1 MEAILLGIYSF
12 FVWLIFIKFKWLPWN
27 TKSQVV
33 VVIIPIV
40 ALTVLVLTLNV
51 VAPSTADVRVIKY
64 TVQVLPQVRGRV
76 IEVPVQGND
85 YVKKGDVLFR
95 IDPTP
100 YQLTVKT
107 LEAQLANAEG
117 AAGQLREQLNAATAN
132 KRAVSARVEL
142 ARQRVRQY
150 QELATTGAG
159 DAFALQQAQADLKDL
174 ESQYASANAAEAQV
188 KERLLAQVDG
198 DLAEVAQIKAQ
209 LENARWELSQTT
221 TYAPA
226 NGWVINLQLRP
237 GSMVVPMPAFVAMT
251 FVEDEYQVIATF
263 AQNELHQV
271 APGNEAEIALPTL
284 PGEIIKARVD
294 SIVWAQGQGQMAPSG
309 QIPTAMAAHIQP
321 GRFAVRLD
329 VDEKYRDVFLA
340 AGAVGSGAI
349 YTDSGKAIHILR
361 KVFLRISSKLNWVVA
376 KLH

>member
-226 NGWVINLQLRP
+226 DGWVINLQLRP

-284 PGEIIKARVD
+284 PGEIIKATVE

-321 GRFAVRLD
+321 GRFAVKLD

>member
-1 MEAILLGIYSF
+1 MEAILLGIYAF

-226 NGWVINLQLRP
+226 DGWVINLQLRP

-284 PGEIIKARVD
+284 PGEIIKATVE

-321 GRFAVRLD
+321 GRFAVKLD

-361 KVFLRISSKLNWVVA
+361 MVILRIGAKLNWVVA
-376 KLH
+376 ELH

>member
-100 YQLTVKT
+100 YELTVKT
-107 LEAQLANAEG
+107 YEAQLANAEG

-142 ARQRVRQY
+142 SRQRVRQY
-150 QELATTGAG
+150 QELASTGAG
-159 DAFALQQAQADLKDL
+159 DAFALQQAQADLKEL
-174 ESQYASANAAEAQV
+174 ESQYASANASEAQV

-284 PGEIIKARVD
+284 PGEIIKATVD

-309 QIPTAMAAHIQP
+309 QLPTMLAAHIPP
-321 GRFAVRLD
+321 GRFAVKLD
-329 VDEKYRDVFLA
+329 VDDKYRDVFLA

-349 YTDSGKAIHILR
+349 YTDSGKPIHILR

>member
-76 IEVPVQGND
+76 IEVPVRGND

-100 YQLTVKT
+100 YELTVKT
-107 LEAQLANAEG
+107 YEAQLANAEG

-284 PGEIIKARVD
+284 PGEIIKATVD

-309 QIPTAMAAHIQP
+309 QLPTMLAAHIPP
-321 GRFAVRLD
+321 GRFAVKLD
-329 VDEKYRDVFLA
+329 VDDKYREVFLA
-340 AGAVGSGAI
+340 AGAVGNGAI
-349 YTDSGKAIHILR
+349 YTDSGKPIHILR

>member
-284 PGEIIKARVD
+284 PGEIIKAKVD

-321 GRFAVRLD
+321 GRFAVKLD

-340 AGAVGSGAI
+340 AGAVGNGAI

>member
-27 TKSQVV
+27 TSSQVV

-40 ALTVLVLTLNV
+40 GLTVLILMLNV
-51 VAPSTADVRVIKY
+51 FAPSSADVRVIKY
-64 TVQVLPQVRGRV
+64 VVQVVPQVRGRV
-76 IEVPVQGND
+76 IEVPVKGND

-117 AAGQLREQLNAATAN
+117 ASRQLKEQLRAATAN
-132 KRAVSARVEL
+132 KQAVAPRVEL
-142 ARQRVRQY
+142 ARQRVAQY
-150 QELATTGAG
+150 QELAATGAG
-159 DAFALQQAQADLKDL
+159 DAFALQQAQADLKEL
-174 ESQYASANAAEAQV
+174 ESQYMSASAAESQV

-221 TYAPA
+221 TLAPA
-226 NGWVINLQLRP
+226 NGWVMNLQLRP
-237 GSMVVPMPAFVAMT
+237 GSMAVPLPAFVAMT
-251 FVEDEYQVIATF
+251 FVEDEYQVLALF
-263 AQNELHQV
+263 NQNELHQIQ
-271 APGNEAEIALPTL
+271 PGNEAEISLRTL
-284 PGEIIKARVD
+284 PGQIIKAKVD
-294 SIVWAQGQGQMAPSG
+294 SIVWGQGQGQIAPSG
-309 QIPTAMAAHIQP
+309 LLPQTVDGHVPP
-321 GRFAVRLD
+321 GRFAVKLE

-340 AGAVGSGAI
+340 AGAAGHGAI
-349 YTDSGKAIHILR
+349 YTDGAEPIHILR
-361 KVFLRISSKLNWVVA
+361 KVILRVGAKMDYLVL

>member
-174 ESQYASANAAEAQV
+174 ESQYASANASEAQV

-284 PGEIIKARVD
+284 PGEIIKATVD

-309 QIPTAMAAHIQP
+309 QLPTMLAAHIPP
-321 GRFAVRLD
+321 GRFAVKLD
-329 VDEKYRDVFLA
+329 VDDKYRDVFLA

-349 YTDSGKAIHILR
+349 YTDSGKPIHILR

>member
-284 PGEIIKARVD
+284 PGEIIKATVD

-309 QIPTAMAAHIQP
+309 QLPTMLAAHIPP
-321 GRFAVRLD
+321 GRFAVKLD
-329 VDEKYRDVFLA
+329 VDDKYRDVFLA

-349 YTDSGKAIHILR
+349 YTDSGKPIHILR

>member
-188 KERLLAQVDG
+188 QERLLAQVDG

-284 PGEIIKARVD
+284 PGEIIKAKVD

-309 QIPTAMAAHIQP
+309 QVPTAMAAHIQP
-321 GRFAVRLD
+321 GRFAVKLD

-340 AGAVGSGAI
+340 AGAVGNGAI
-349 YTDSGKAIHILR
+349 YTDSGKAVHIIR

>member
-33 VVIIPIV
+33 VVIIPVV

-51 VAPSTADVRVIKY
+51 VAPSSSDVRVIKY
-64 TVQVLPQVRGRV
+64 VVQVLPQVRGRV
-76 IEVPVQGND
+76 IEVPVTGND

-100 YQLTVKT
+100 YELTVKT
-107 LEAQLANAEG
+107 YEAQLANAEG
-117 AAGQLREQLNAATAN
+117 ASRQLKEEFKSATAN
-132 KRAVSARVEL
+132 KQAVSARVEL
-142 ARQRVRQY
+142 ARQRVAQY
-150 QELATTGAG
+150 QELASTGAG
-159 DAFALQQAQADLKDL
+159 DAFALQKAQADLKDL
-174 ESQYASANAAEAQV
+174 QSQYASANAAEAQIR
-188 KERLLAQVDG
+188 ERLLAQVDG

-221 TYAPA
+221 AYAPA

-237 GSMVVPMPAFVAMT
+237 GSMVVPLPAFVAMT
-251 FVEDEYQVIATF
+251 FVEDEYQVIALF
-263 AQNELHQV
+263 YQNELHQV

-284 PGEIIKARVD
+284 PGEIIKAEVN
-294 SIVWAQGQGQMAPSG
+294 SIIWAQGQGQVPISGTLPQTGMAP
-309 QIPTAMAAHIQP
+309 IPP
-321 GRFAVRLD
+321 GRFAVKLD
-329 VDEKYRDVFLA
+329 IDEKFRDVFLA
-340 AGAVGSGAI
+340 AGAIGQGAI
-349 YTDSGKAIHILR
+349 YTEHGKAIHILR

>member
-1 MEAILLGIYSF
+1 MEAILLGIYAF

-27 TKSQVV
+27 TKSQVI

-40 ALTVLVLTLNV
+40 GITVLILALNV

-64 TVQVLPQVRGRV
+64 TVQVLPQVRGKV

-100 YQLTVKT
+100 YALTVKT

-117 AAGQLREQLNAATAN
+117 AGRQLREQLNSATAN
-132 KRAVSARVEL
+132 KQAVSARVEL
-142 ARQRVRQY
+142 ARQRVKQY
-150 QELATTGAG
+150 EELAQTGAG

-174 ESQYASANAAEAQV
+174 QSQYMSTVAAEAQV
-188 KERLLAQVDG
+188 RERLLAQVDG

-209 LENARWELSQTT
+209 LENARWELDQTT

-237 GSMVVPMPAFVAMT
+237 GSMAVPLPAFVAMT

-263 AQNELHQV
+263 AQNELHKV
-271 APGNEAEIALPTL
+271 KPGNEAEIALPTL
-284 PGEIIKARVD
+284 PGEIIKAKVD

-309 QIPTAMAAHIQP
+309 QIPTMLAAHIPP
-321 GRFAVRLD
+321 GRFAVKLD
-329 VDEKYRDVFLA
+329 VDDKYRDVFLA
-340 AGAVGSGAI
+340 AGAVGNGAI
-349 YTDSGKAIHILR
+349 YTDSAAAIHILR
-361 KVFLRISSKLNWVVA
+361 KVFLRISSKLNYIIA